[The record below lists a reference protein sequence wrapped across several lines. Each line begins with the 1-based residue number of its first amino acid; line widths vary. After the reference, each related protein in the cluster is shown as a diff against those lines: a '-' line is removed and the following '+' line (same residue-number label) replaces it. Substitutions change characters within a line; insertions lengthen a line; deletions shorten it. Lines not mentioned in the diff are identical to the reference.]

1 MSSAPARLSSI
12 AGRHAPPSS
21 PPGAPVN
28 LRTTLLILVLAALL
42 ASGVAPHDR
51 SVWWAEVAPVL
62 IALPILLASA
72 RRFPL
77 TPLAYCLIAFFS
89 LILILGGAYTYARV
103 PVGFAVQDWFELARN
118 PYDRFGHFFQGVTPA
133 ILGRELLLR
142 TSPLRAGKWL
152 FALLTLSC
160 TGISALY
167 ELIEWA
173 SAELW
178 AGGAVEFLGT
188 QGDPWDAQAD
198 MLMALLGAMLAQ
210 GMLGRV
216 HDRQLAQLS
225 GGGRQKDGRG

>member
-1 MSSAPARLSSI
+1 MKL
-12 AGRHAPPSS
+12 
-21 PPGAPVN
+21 PVA
-28 LRTTLLILVLAALL
+28 LLFAVLAALV
-42 ASGVAPHDR
+42 ASGVSPHDR
-51 SVWWAEVAPVL
+51 GVWWAEVMPVL
-62 IALPILLASA
+62 IAVPILVASA

-103 PVGFAVQDWFELARN
+103 PIGFVVQDWLDLARN

-142 TSPLRAGKWL
+142 TSPLRPGKWL
-152 FALLTLSC
+152 FFLVTLSC
-160 TGISALY
+160 LGISALY
-167 ELIEWA
+167 ELVEWA

-198 MLMALLGAMLAQ
+198 MLMALTGAMLAQ
-210 GMLGRV
+210 WLLGGM
-216 HDRQLAQLS
+216 HDRQLARLEHARVGTQV
-225 GGGRQKDGRG
+225 GR